1 MVADV
6 VAFFNG
12 EGGEVGGGTVGAW
25 GEVGGNAEA
34 VEEGALVPKYRE
46 GGFVTLAVLKG
57 FKNG

>member
-1 MVADV
+1 MVADA

-12 EGGEVGGGTVGAW
+12 EGGEVGGGTVRAR
-25 GEVGGNAEA
+25 GEVGGDAEA
-34 VEEGALVPKYRE
+34 GEEGAFVPKHGE